1 MLYTFMKVKIFELQG
16 QNNMDKLDISLIVSI
31 LSCSLVGGFIFT
43 YAVVVMPGLSK
54 LNDKD
59 FLRAFQVTDAVI
71 QNKQPLF
78 IFTWIGSI
86 IAMLTTILV
95 SLLSVELQETWLIF
109 LIGFA
114 YLLGVQGIT
123 IAIHIPLNNHIQKV
137 KLEELNDETL
147 ANERLKFETR
157 WNFFNY
163 IRTSIAI
170 LVSVL
175 LLIVLTIR

>member
-1 MLYTFMKVKIFELQG
+1 
-16 QNNMDKLDISLIVSI
+16 MDILDIFLVFSI

-43 YAVVVMPGLSK
+43 YAIVVMPGLSK

-78 IFTWIGSI
+78 MFTWIGSI
-86 IAMLTTILV
+86 VAMLTTILV
-95 SLLSVELQETWLIF
+95 SLVSVGLPETWLIP
-109 LIGFA
+109 LISVA

-123 IAIHIPLNNHIQKV
+123 IAIHIPLNNNIQKV
-137 KLEELNDETL
+137 KIEELNDETI
-147 ANERLKFETR
+147 ADERLKFETR

-170 LVSVL
+170 SVSVL
-175 LLIVLTIR
+175 MLILLTIR

>member
-1 MLYTFMKVKIFELQG
+1 
-16 QNNMDKLDISLIVSI
+16 MDVLDISLIFSI

-43 YAVVVMPGLSK
+43 YAIIVMPGLSN

-59 FLRAFQVTDAVI
+59 FLRAFQVTDAII

-78 IFTWIGSI
+78 MFTWIGSI
-86 IAMLTTILV
+86 VAMLTTLLV
-95 SLLSVELQETWLIF
+95 SLVSVGLPETLLIL
-109 LIGFA
+109 LIGVA

-123 IAIHIPLNNHIQKV
+123 VAIHIPLNNHIQNV
-137 KLEELNDETL
+137 KIEELNDETL

-157 WNFFNY
+157 WIFFNY

-170 LVSVL
+170 SVSVL
-175 LLIVLTIR
+175 MLILLTTR

>member
-1 MLYTFMKVKIFELQG
+1 
-16 QNNMDKLDISLIVSI
+16 MDVLDISLIFSI
-31 LSCSLVGGFIFT
+31 LSCSLVGAFIFT
-43 YAVVVMPGLSK
+43 YAIIVMPGLSN

-78 IFTWIGSI
+78 MFTWIGSI
-86 IAMLTTILV
+86 VAMLTTLLV
-95 SLLSVELQETWLIF
+95 SLVSVGLPETWLIL
-109 LIGFA
+109 LIGVA

-123 IAIHIPLNNHIQKV
+123 VAIHIPLNNHIQKV
-137 KLEELNDETL
+137 KIEELNDETL

-163 IRTSIAI
+163 IRTSIA
-170 LVSVL
+170 LSVSVL
-175 LLIVLTIR
+175 MLILLTIR

>member
-1 MLYTFMKVKIFELQG
+1 
-16 QNNMDKLDISLIVSI
+16 MDVLDISLILSI
-31 LSCSLVGGFIFT
+31 ISCSLVGGFIFT
-43 YAVVVMPGLSK
+43 YAIVVMPGLSK

-78 IFTWIGSI
+78 MSTWIGSI
-86 IAMLTTILV
+86 IAMLTTIIVSLV
-95 SLLSVELQETWLIF
+95 SVGLPETWLI
-109 LIGFA
+109 LIIGVA

-123 IAIHIPLNNHIQKV
+123 VAIHIPLNNHIQKV
-137 KLEELNDETL
+137 KIEELNDETL
-147 ANERLKFETR
+147 AKERLKFETR

-170 LVSVL
+170 SVSVL
-175 LLIVLTIR
+175 MLILLTIR

>member
-1 MLYTFMKVKIFELQG
+1 
-16 QNNMDKLDISLIVSI
+16 MDVLDISLIFSI

-43 YAVVVMPGLSK
+43 YAIVVMPGLSK

-78 IFTWIGSI
+78 MSTWIGSI

-95 SLLSVELQETWLIF
+95 SLVSVGLPETWLIL
-109 LIGFA
+109 LIGVA

-123 IAIHIPLNNHIQKV
+123 IAIHIPLNNNIQKV
-137 KLEELNDETL
+137 KIEELNDETL

-163 IRTSIAI
+163 IRASIAI
-170 LVSVL
+170 FVSVIM
-175 LLIVLTIR
+175 LILLTIR